1 MVSLALLANSADHFT
16 EEQIE
21 KMLKVKGQDMPYL
34 STEQVIPD
42 ILIGLGVAAA
52 VCIVMVLTTYVVPE
66 VSAYL
71 YIPLCLLLMLVLGTG
86 FLYRFF
92 GNRLPF
98 LSTEIQKSYINKY
111 SFLTLVCG
119 IGFLAGFLI
128 SLIVILSK
136 QQRIKFIV
144 ASLKL
149 AKLCFW
155 DNCYVFGVSIVLS
168 GVTMAAYFANIQFT
182 RFAMVQKKGH

>member
-1 MVSLALLANSADHFT
+1 M
-16 EEQIE
+16 
-21 KMLKVKGQDMPYL
+21 
-34 STEQVIPD
+34 IPD
-42 ILIGLGVAAA
+42 ILIGLGVATAI
-52 VCIVMVLTTYVVPE
+52 CILMVVTTYVLPE
-66 VSAYL
+66 ISAYL
-71 YIPLCLLLMLVLGTG
+71 YIPLCLLLMLVLGCG

-98 LSTEIQKSYINKY
+98 LDPEIQKSYINKY

-119 IGFLAGFLI
+119 VGFIVGFVI
-128 SLIVILSK
+128 SLVVILSK

-168 GVTMAAYFANIQFT
+168 GITMAAYFANIQFI
-182 RFAMVQKKGH
+182 RFAMVQRKGH